1 MRVKGTRNIHASGKS
16 MIVLKKKW
24 HYFSWRLLESHFVDT
39 KGVIVSVSIIVD
51 KDITSKALYRYLSRW
66 FCYTLEIFEINVI
79 SIFFQS
85 NTNILLEFSSIM
97 ISLVSK
103 VFCSD

>member
-1 MRVKGTRNIHASGKS
+1 MRVKGTRNVHASSKS

-51 KDITSKALYRYLSRW
+51 KDVTSKALYRYLSR
-66 FCYTLEIFEINVI
+66 
-79 SIFFQS
+79 
-85 NTNILLEFSSIM
+85 
-97 ISLVSK
+97 
-103 VFCSD
+103 